1 MINLIQSLEG
11 AADGAFAI
19 DDKYKII
26 YWNRAAEELLGYEKK
41 QILGRFCYQML
52 QGLDEDRR
60 LICLAKCPVAKA
72 AFDDEPVASYDIQAR
87 KKMGDRRWLNMS
99 IFTYRED
106 GEGEE
111 ANTFIFHLFRDIT
124 KKKDDEALL
133 QKVLEV
139 ARHHH
144 NPSPVSNPNGDTS
157 SSLDVLTPRECDV
170 LTFLAKGYG
179 TDDIAQ
185 TLFIAP
191 NTVRNHI
198 QNIFQKLQI
207 HSRAE
212 AVAYAIK
219 HGLAD

>member
-19 DDKYKII
+19 DDKYKIV

-41 QILGRFCYQML
+41 QILGRFCYQVL
-52 QGLDEDRR
+52 QGLDERQR
-60 LICLAKCPVAKA
+60 LICMAHCPVAKA
-72 AFDDEPVASYDIQAR
+72 AFDNEPVTNFDIQAR
-87 KKMGDRRWLNMS
+87 KRIGGRRWLNMS
-99 IFTYRED
+99 IFAFRED
-106 GEGEE
+106 IEEG
-111 ANTFIFHLFRDIT
+111 NTFIFHLFRDIT

-133 QKVLEV
+133 ERVLEA
-139 ARHHH
+139 ARRYHDPLPLSIPDRET
-144 NPSPVSNPNGDTS
+144 NSP
-157 SSLDVLTPRECDV
+157 LDVLTPRESDV
-170 LTFLAKGYG
+170 LAYLAKGYS
-179 TDDIAQ
+179 TDEIAQ
-185 TLFIAP
+185 ALFIAP

-219 HGLAD
+219 YGLVD